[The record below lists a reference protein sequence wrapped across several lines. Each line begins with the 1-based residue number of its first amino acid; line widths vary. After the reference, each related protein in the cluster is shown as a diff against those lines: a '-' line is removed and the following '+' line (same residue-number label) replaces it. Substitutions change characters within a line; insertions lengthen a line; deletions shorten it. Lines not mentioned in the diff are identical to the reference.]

1 MSRVTVRAFPRT
13 RNKPQKRILLVP
25 FLLMFGG
32 WAMTFIYV
40 LQFLGTIIA
49 LTGALTTFLVGAVY
63 ADLWS
68 SHRRT
73 QQYIKERQKELQE
86 VPDQDIDIPS
96 IEDPFEETYDDE

>member
-1 MSRVTVRAFPRT
+1 
-13 RNKPQKRILLVP
+13 
-25 FLLMFGG
+25 
-32 WAMTFIYV
+32 MTFVYF

-73 QQYIKERQKELQE
+73 QQYIKERQEELKE
-86 VPDQDIDIPS
+86 VPDEDIDIPA
-96 IEDPFEETYDDE
+96 IADPFEETYDEE

>member
-1 MSRVTVRAFPRT
+1 MAVRSFPRT

-25 FLLMFGG
+25 IILMFGG
-32 WAMTFIYV
+32 WAMTFVYI

-63 ADLWS
+63 ADLWA

-73 QQYIKERQKELQE
+73 QQMIKERQKEDLKIPE
-86 VPDQDIDIPS
+86 EDIDAPV
-96 IEDPFEETYDDE
+96 IEDPFEESYDEE